1 MNFDFSDDQNALRNE
16 IRKFLTR
23 ESPLTQARALL
34 EGEGEGES
42 HHAQDVWS
50 GMAQLGVS
58 SLMLPEDCGGI
69 GLGAMEM
76 CVVAEEVG
84 RQLSPVPLASTMY
97 LAVQAVL
104 LSTQEQSAQRRQW
117 LLPVSGGSIGC
128 LAAPTDG
135 QDPPSALPLFDGRTL
150 KGECP
155 LVADGMAAQ
164 WGVALARN
172 ATGADVLVAFRC
184 DGSVQRKKLKTL
196 DPSKP
201 YALLRFDGTAAE
213 QLGAASSAAQVL
225 ERVRNRAAVMLA
237 FEQLG
242 AADSALEMACR
253 YARERKAFGRPIGSY
268 QGIKHKLANL
278 YTNNQLARAHCYYGA
293 WALTAEMALADG
305 APELPGAAA
314 AARVSSTQALSDAA
328 QENLHTHGG
337 MGYTWEL
344 DCHLFYRRA
353 RQQAVELGSIHAWR
367 EQVATEL
374 QKRLLAPVQET
385 IVQGSAAADR
395 QSMDFEDTPEEAAFR
410 AECRAWLQANAQPKA
425 SADDYFGRD
434 MTAEQR
440 MEAARVWQGRKA
452 AAGLGAITWP
462 KVLGGRGGTPMQELI
477 WRQEEGRV
485 KVPTG
490 MFNVSLGMVLPSV
503 MAHASAEVLGKH
515 AAPALEGKNLW
526 CQLLSEPGAG
536 SDLGM
541 VRTRAER
548 ATDGR
553 EGWIINGQ
561 KVWTSLAQFAQFGLV
576 LTRTNPQASKFEG
589 LTTFFLDM
597 KSPGVTVRPIRQA
610 GGESEFNEVF
620 FEDVFVPDSQ
630 VVGKLGGGWKVTLTG
645 LMAERLAIGGV
656 MPAELWRTTAGLLAD
671 HRFDGRPALQDG
683 RLRERWADLYL
694 KEQALWL
701 LQCRA
706 LTALS
711 KGRQPGPEMSG
722 AKNVAAA
729 ALQSFSYFAIDLLGE
744 RGVLAASELGE
755 RFAMV
760 ERLWFGSAGMRI
772 AGGTDEVVLNSI
784 GERVLGLAAEPRTD
798 KDLPF
803 CELLA

>member
-1 MNFDFSDDQNALRNE
+1 MNFDFNDDQNALRNE
-16 IRKFLTR
+16 MRKFLTK

-34 EGEGEGES
+34 EDTGT
-42 HHAQDVWS
+42 HAQDVWS
-50 GMAQLGVS
+50 GMAQLGVTG
-58 SLMLPEDCGGI
+58 LMLPEDCGGI

-97 LAVQAVL
+97 LAVQAL
-104 LSTQEQSAQRRQW
+104 LLGTQEHSAQRKQW
-117 LLPVSGGSIGC
+117 LLPVSGGSVGC
-128 LAAPTDG
+128 LAARLDG
-135 QDPPSALPLFDGRTL
+135 EAQQAELPLFDGQKL
-150 KGECP
+150 VGECA

-164 WGVALARN
+164 WGVALARD
-172 ATGADVLVAFRC
+172 AAGAQLLVAFKV
-184 DGSVQRKKLKTL
+184 DSSVARKALKTL

-201 YALLRFDGTAAE
+201 YAALSFNGTAA
-213 QLGAASSAAQVL
+213 QKLDGQRSAQQVL

-242 AADSALEMACR
+242 AADAALEMASA
-253 YARERKAFGRPIGSY
+253 YAKERKAFGRAIGSY

-278 YTNNQLARAHCYYGA
+278 YTGNQMARAHCYYGA
-293 WALTAEMALADG
+293 WALAADMAQADD
-305 APELPGAAA
+305 APELAELAGAAA

-353 RQQAVELGSIHAWR
+353 RQQAVELGNIHAWR
-367 EQVATEL
+367 EQVAVEL
-374 QKRLLAPVQET
+374 QKRMSQPQ
-385 IVQGSAAADR
+385 QAARAATATKADS
-395 QSMDFEDTPEEAAFR
+395 QSMDFDDTPEEAAFR

-425 SADDYFGRD
+425 SADDFFGRD

-440 MEAARVWQGRKA
+440 MNEARLWQGKKA
-452 AAGLGAITWP
+452 AAGFGAITWP
-462 KVLGGRGGTPMQELI
+462 KQLGGRGGTPMQELI
-477 WRQEEGRV
+477 WRQEEGRFL
-485 KVPTG
+485 VPTG

-503 MAHASAEVLGKH
+503 MAHASPEVLGQH
-515 AAPALEGKNLW
+515 VAPALGGKNLW

-548 ATDGR
+548 TTDGR

-561 KVWTSLAQFAQFGLV
+561 KVWTSLAQFAQFGLA
-576 LTRTNPQASKFEG
+576 LTRSNPQASKFEG
-589 LTTFFLDM
+589 LTTFYLDM
-597 KSPGVTVRPIRQA
+597 KTPGITIRPIRQA

-620 FEDVFVPDSQ
+620 FENVFVPDSQ
-630 VVGKLGGGWKVTLTG
+630 MVGKPGGGWKVTLTG
-645 LMAERLAIGGV
+645 LMSERLAIGGV

-671 HRFDGRPALQDG
+671 HEFLGKPALHDGRM
-683 RLRERWADLYL
+683 RERWADLYL

-784 GERVLGLAAEPRTD
+784 GERVLGLAPETRTD
-798 KDLPF
+798 KDVPF
-803 CELLA
+803 SELLA